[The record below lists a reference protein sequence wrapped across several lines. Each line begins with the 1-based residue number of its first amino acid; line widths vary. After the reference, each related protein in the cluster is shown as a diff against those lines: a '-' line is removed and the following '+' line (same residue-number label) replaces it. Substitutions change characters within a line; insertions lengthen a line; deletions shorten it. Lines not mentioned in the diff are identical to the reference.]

1 MPIHDHNGTTS
12 TQISKIYDD
21 NGTTLTQIGKVYD
34 NNGTANTL
42 IYSSEVILFN
52 GTTAAEYTGGWNSA
66 VVAGEGAGF
75 TLSGSA
81 LKIQQTNYASTTS
94 AKIISKA
101 KIAVSGATTL
111 KFTYTATKGGNG
123 TFTFGLSPVT
133 TDWDVY
139 DTAANLTRYAR
150 LSTGGSGTAS
160 VNVSGVSGSYYVRFS
175 VFGSTGNNTLSVT
188 KIWLE

>member
-1 MPIHDHNGTTS
+1 MPIFDHNGTAS
-12 TQISKIYDD
+12 
-21 NGTTLTQIGKVYD
+21 TQIGKVFDNNGTASTQIGKVFD

-42 IYSSEVILFN
+42 IYSSDMTLFDA
-52 GTTAAEYTGGWNSA
+52 GKTVEYTGGWNTAISS
-66 VVAGEGAGF
+66 GASFNFIVGKK
-75 TLSGSA
+75 LQ
-81 LKIQQTNYASTTS
+81 IQQINYLASTS

-101 KIAVSGATTL
+101 KIAISGFSTL

-123 TFTFGLSPVT
+123 TFTYGISPVT

-139 DTAANLTRYAR
+139 DTATNLTKYTR
-150 LSTGGSGTAS
+150 LSSSGSGTAS

-175 VFGSTGNNTLSVT
+175 VFGSTDNSTLFVT

>member
-1 MPIHDHNGTTS
+1 MPVHDHNGTTS
-12 TQISKIYDD
+12 TQISKIYDN
-21 NGTTLTQIGKVYD
+21 NGTTSTQIGKVYD

-42 IYSSEVILFN
+42 IYSSDMTLFDA
-52 GTTAAEYTGGWNSA
+52 GKTVEYTGGWNTAISS
-66 VVAGEGAGF
+66 GASFNFIVGQK
-75 TLSGSA
+75 LQ
-81 LKIQQTNYASTTS
+81 IQQINYAASTS

-101 KIAVSGATTL
+101 KIAISGESTL
-111 KFTYTATKGGNG
+111 KFTYSATKAGNG
-123 TFTFGLSPVT
+123 VFTFAITPVT

-160 VNVSGVSGSYYVRFS
+160 VNVSGLSGSYYVRFS

-188 KIWLE
+188 KIGLE

>member
-12 TQISKIYDD
+12 TQTSKIYDD

-66 VVAGEGAGF
+66 VVAGAGA

-81 LKIQQTNYASTTS
+81 LKIQQTNYVATTS

-101 KIAVSGATTL
+101 KISVSGATTL

-150 LSTGGSGTAS
+150 LSTGGSGL
-160 VNVSGVSGSYYVRFS
+160 SGSYYVRFS

>member
-1 MPIHDHNGTTS
+1 MPIHDHNETTS
-12 TQISKIYDD
+12 TQIGAIYDD

-42 IYSSEVILFN
+42 IYSSDMTLFDA
-52 GTTAAEYTGGWNSA
+52 GKTVEYTGGWNTAISS
-66 VVAGEGAGF
+66 GASFNFIVGKK
-75 TLSGSA
+75 LQ
-81 LKIQQTNYASTTS
+81 IQQINSAASTS

-101 KIAVSGATTL
+101 KIAISGFSAL

-175 VFGSTGNNTLSVT
+175 VFGSTGNSTLSVT

>member
-1 MPIHDHNGTTS
+1 MPICDNNGVTSTQIGTIYDNNGTTS
-12 TQISKIYDD
+12 TQI
-21 NGTTLTQIGKVYD
+21 GKVYD
-34 NNGTANTL
+34 DNGTANTL
-42 IYSSEVILFN
+42 IYSSDMTLFDA
-52 GTTAAEYTGGWNSA
+52 GKTVEYTGGWNTAISN
-66 VVAGEGAGF
+66 GASFNFIVGKK
-75 TLSGSA
+75 LQ
-81 LKIQQTNYASTTS
+81 IHQINYLASTS

-101 KIAVSGATTL
+101 KIAISGFSAL

-160 VNVSGVSGSYYVRFS
+160 VNVSGLSGSYYVRFS
-175 VFGSTGNNTLSVT
+175 VFGSTGNSTLSVT

>member
-1 MPIHDHNGTTS
+1 MPVHDHNGTTS
-12 TQISKIYDD
+12 TQISKIYDN
-21 NGTTLTQIGKVYD
+21 NGTTSTQIGKVYD

-42 IYSSEVILFN
+42 IFSSDMTLFDA
-52 GTTAAEYTGGWNSA
+52 GKTVEYTGGWNTAIVS
-66 VVAGEGAGF
+66 GASF
-75 TLSGSA
+75 TFIVGQQ
-81 LKIQQTNYASTTS
+81 LKIQQINYAASTS

-101 KIAVSGATTL
+101 KIAISGFSTL

-160 VNVSGVSGSYYVRFS
+160 VNVSGISGSYYVRLS
-175 VFGSTGNNTLSVT
+175 VFGSTGNSTLSVT